1 MKIYISILFIV
12 LFSPLFLIGQ
22 TVPYSLEDCIEYALK
37 NSTDINRFQNN
48 AQLQSVYLEQSKASR
63 LPNLHLGVNQ
73 LFTSTG
79 NYNSSNS
86 EWNRNN
92 SSSLNAALTSQVTLY
107 NGAKIKNTILQNKIN
122 LESAKTNIQTEK
134 EFLSL
139 KILTSYID
147 ALLAKEIFQ
156 NSQLQFE
163 ATKKQL
169 AYAEARSE
177 AGVISRSDLLYI
189 KSQLAS
195 DKTSKIEAKSNLRI
209 ALVSLM
215 QLMNMPVSNNFS
227 IQQPIIENVI
237 KQNIENNPEAVYN
250 ITLGIQPSIKTA
262 DLNVKSAEIG
272 ISMAKSGV
280 FPSLMFN
287 GGISTGYGSNISN
300 INLGEQISNSINP
313 YVGLSLSIPIYQR
326 KQVKTQ
332 IKYAQIQTSNA
343 KLELTDMKNNLR
355 KYIEQACTDAQTAL
369 SNYTALQEQ
378 LKAEQE
384 SYDLSS
390 EMFSQGMVN
399 SVDFLMSKNN
409 LIIAE
414 NKLTQA
420 KYKLVLQNKI
430 IEYYLGKPIKL

>member
-22 TVPYSLEDCIEYALK
+22 TVSYSLEDCIEYALK

-215 QLMNMPVSNNFS
+215 QLMNMPVNNNFS

-272 ISMAKSGV
+272 INMAKSGV
-280 FPSLMFN
+280 FPSLMLN